1 MHDERDEKRV
11 ALRAAHAVHPHPEAV
26 VDALFAG
33 DRSFFDARDLMQ
45 VKYEMLRRVQADGH
59 SVTRTAAAFGFS
71 RPSFYAAQAAWRQ
84 AGLPGLL
91 PARPG
96 PRGAHKLTTEV
107 VAFLEQALARDPM
120 LRSTHLAALVRDHF
134 DLVVHPRCIERAL
147 GRRAKN
153 PPGGGT

>member
-1 MHDERDEKRV
+1 MVPHDEKLA

-26 VDALFAG
+26 VDVLFAG
-33 DRSFFDARDLMQ
+33 GRPFFDARDLVQ
-45 VKYEMLRRVQADGH
+45 VKYEMLRRVHVDGH
-59 SVTRTAAAFGFS
+59 SVTHTAGAFGFS
-71 RPSFYAAQAAWRQ
+71 RPSFYAAQTAWRA

-107 VAFLEQALARDPM
+107 VAFLEQALAREPT
-120 LRSTHLAALVRDHF
+120 LRPAHLAALVRDHF
-134 DLVVHPRCIERAL
+134 GRVVHPRSIERAL

-153 PPGGGT
+153 LSGDQT